1 MKKQNKGIT
10 LIALVITII
19 ILLILA
25 GISIASL
32 TGSGLF
38 EKAGEAKNK
47 SVEAQE
53 QENTTLR
60 EYEDTVNEYL
70 ENNPGGGSNL
80 GEEIKNVDTSVT
92 DPVSAMP
99 DGTKEVI
106 EGDAN
111 KGIVIKDSKDNE
123 WTWVEVPK
131 TIFTATESKQ
141 YDTIKADLINY
152 VTTPT
157 NYRDSKYEDEWY
169 ALDGSTLVNESTENL
184 TETQKQLNNGCGLTY
199 YEYKENY
206 EKMLSGVFLNGGFWI
221 SRYEIGDATATL
233 SNITR
238 TETSGITGEAVSR
251 VDQIPYN
258 YITCSQSQ
266 ILADRMKPDTNKTTS
281 LLFGIQWDLTCKF
294 IDEKE
299 GSVITKGDCK
309 EWGNYANSSLTLS
322 RGKYNTELN
331 KSTSIWKPFNEDTE
345 NYVKSGQTSSNTSYC
360 QLLTTGASEQ
370 TNKMNIYNFAS
381 NQDEWTLEQCKFSS
395 SIPCTLRGGNYAL
408 VGPDSSASMRT
419 SYTTSDIFFVPVGP
433 RATLY

>member
-1 MKKQNKGIT
+1 MKEQNKGIT

-53 QENTTLR
+53 GENTTLK
-60 EYEDTVNEYL
+60 EYEDTINGFL
-70 ENNPGGGSNL
+70 GNNLSGGSNL
-80 GEEIKNVDTSVT
+80 GEEIKNVDTSIT

-99 DGTKEVI
+99 DGTKEVV

-157 NYRDSKYEDEWY
+157 NYRTSSFADEWH
-169 ALDGSTLVNESTENL
+169 ALDGEILVNERTTNL
-184 TETQKQLNNGCGLTY
+184 TEEQKKLNNGCGLTY

-206 EKMLSGVFLNGGFWI
+206 EKMLSSVFSNGGFWI
-221 SRYEIGDATATL
+221 SRYEIGDATATA
-233 SNITR
+233 SNKTR
-238 TETSGITGEAVSR
+238 TASSGITGEAVSR
-251 VDQIPYN
+251 IDQIPYN
-258 YITCSQSQ
+258 YVTCSQAQ
-266 ILADRMKPDTNKTTS
+266 TLADRMKPDTNKTTS

-294 IDEKE
+294 IDEKA
-299 GSVITKGDCK
+299 GSAITKGDCK
-309 EWGNYANSSLTLS
+309 EWGNYTDSSLTLS
-322 RGKYNTELN
+322 RGKYNVYPE
-331 KSTSIWKPFNEDTE
+331 SPTSIWKPFNEDTE
-345 NYVKSGQTSSNTSYC
+345 NYVTSSQTSSNTSYY
-360 QLLTTGASEQ
+360 QLLTTGSSEQ
-370 TNKMNIYNFAS
+370 TNKMNIYDLAGNEF
-381 NQDEWTLEQCKFSS
+381 EWTLERWMFD
-395 SIPCTLRGGNYAL
+395 SINPCAYRGGVYYLNGSDY
-408 VGPDSSASMRT
+408 SASCRGIT
-419 SYTTSDIFFVPVGP
+419 TTSHSYISISP

>member
-1 MKKQNKGIT
+1 MKEQNKGIT

-53 QENTTLR
+53 RENTTLK
-60 EYEDTVNEYL
+60 EYEDTINGFL
-70 ENNPGGGSNL
+70 GNNLSGGSNL
-80 GEEIKNVDTSVT
+80 GEEIKNVDTSIT

-99 DGTKEVI
+99 DGTKEVV

-157 NYRDSKYEDEWY
+157 NYKKSGYEDEWY
-169 ALDGSTLVNESTENL
+169 ALDGSTLVKASTENL

-206 EKMLSGVFLNGGFWI
+206 EKMLSSVFSNGGFWI

-233 SNITR
+233 NNITR
-238 TETSGITGEAVSR
+238 TKTSGITGEAVSR
-251 VDQIPYN
+251 VNQIPYN
-258 YITCSQSQ
+258 YVTCSQAQ
-266 ILADRMKPDTNKTTS
+266 TLANSMKPDTNKTTS

-294 IDEKE
+294 IDEKA
-299 GSVITKGDCK
+299 GSAITKGDCK
-309 EWGNYANSSLTLS
+309 EWGNYTDSSLTLS
-322 RGKYNTELN
+322 RGKYNVYPE
-331 KSTSIWKPFNEDTE
+331 SPTSIWKPFNEDTE
-345 NYVKSGQTSSNTSYC
+345 NYVTSSQTSSNISYY

-370 TNKMNIYNFAS
+370 SNKMNIYDFAG
-381 NQDEWTLEQCKFSS
+381 NEYEWTLEQRTSGSS
-395 SIPCTLRGGNYAL
+395 YPCARRGGNYGINGSSYPASYHSY
-408 VGPDSSASMRT
+408 DST
-419 SYTTSDIFFVPVGP
+419 SFRDNFISS